1 MYWGGADI
9 PSQGVKMKDF
19 SLKKYKI
26 TQAFGA
32 YKKGEIVA
40 FNGVDAEN
48 FGKYLEPMKTEEK
61 KSEKI
66 SKK

>member
-1 MYWGGADI
+1 
-9 PSQGVKMKDF
+9 MKDF